1 MKNFVVIADQDRGKT
16 FFVKNEIL
24 KKFHN
29 RKNYIYDINLE
40 YSEFKNELKFLP
52 TKEEFLKVVPM
63 GNQAA
68 PSKCNVI
75 FEEATSFFSRGGVTE
90 SALNLHIFRRF
101 HSQNINVFVFHG
113 LNFVPLDILTSI
125 DYFVI
130 FRTSDSENL
139 LQKKFGT
146 HPIGQKLLS
155 AWHDVMQKT
164 EGTKFNRELKNY
176 PDEKSKQFFHYKR
189 IIDKNQ

>member
-1 MKNFVVIADQDRGKT
+1 MKNFVIIADQDRGKT

-24 KKFHN
+24 KMFHG

-40 YSEFKNELKFLP
+40 YSEFKNEIKNLP
-52 TKEEFLKVVPM
+52 TKEEFLKIVPV
-63 GNQAA
+63 GNQQN
-68 PSKCNVI
+68 PSKANVI

-113 LNFVPLDILTSI
+113 LNFVPLDILTAI
-125 DYFVI
+125 DYFII
-130 FRTSDSENL
+130 FKTSDNETL
-139 LQKKFGT
+139 LQKKFGG
-146 HPIGQKLLS
+146 HPIGVKLLD
-155 AWHDVMQKT
+155 AWHDVMKKT
-164 EGTKFNRELKNY
+164 KGTKFNRELKTY
-176 PDEKSKQFFHYKR
+176 PDEYSKNFFHYKR